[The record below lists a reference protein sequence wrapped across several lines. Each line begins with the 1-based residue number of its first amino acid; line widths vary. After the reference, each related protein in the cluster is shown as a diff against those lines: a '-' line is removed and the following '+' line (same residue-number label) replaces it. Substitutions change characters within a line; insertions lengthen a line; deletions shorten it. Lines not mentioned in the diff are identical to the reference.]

1 MATVIPFE
9 YCANVTDIINYIE
22 CSGVSWKGNSW
33 QLFHFSQA
41 FKNSDAPKS
50 NLSKPYHSSY
60 VKGQT
65 TNLTLLK
72 AAYRDV
78 ALASTSY
85 SHWRCLERASNAKMP
100 DRQEVTG
107 INKLS
112 GTEKQGK
119 IISSISK
126 DHSWYGK
133 ISLPENFLLL
143 GKMCNI
149 VSAIFPCI
157 IFYLLVSSNEDFLA
171 FSVEV

>member
-1 MATVIPFE
+1 MTIVIPFE

-126 DHSWYGK
+126 DHLW
-133 ISLPENFLLL
+133 
-143 GKMCNI
+143 
-149 VSAIFPCI
+149 
-157 IFYLLVSSNEDFLA
+157 
-171 FSVEV
+171 

>member
-1 MATVIPFE
+1 MTAVIPFE
-9 YCANVTDIINYIE
+9 YSANVTDIINYIE

-78 ALASTSY
+78 ALASTSN

-157 IFYLLVSSNEDFLA
+157 IFYLLVSSNEGFLA
-171 FSVEV
+171 FSVKV